1 MGFTVEQ
8 DCPQCGAP
16 IELDETDRLLRCPYC
31 DVKTFL
37 FTPNYFRLVLPHK
50 APGKEIFYAPYLRFK
65 GNVYYSKGMMVGHRV
80 VDITH
85 VGLPLKGIPAS
96 LGLRPQTMKMKFVT
110 PDTEGSFLK
119 FSLKAN
125 DILARAGNLSSGI
138 GSKQIFHRAYIG
150 ETLSLIYL
158 PLFLEGGR
166 LFDAILNRPLARFS
180 QDQDVFKQSVSR
192 NPRWKLTFLPTLC
205 PQCGWNLEGERDSVV
220 LICSNCETAWEASN
234 NKFVKVNF
242 LKAPGKGENT
252 VYLPFWKISA
262 ATAEGVKINSFADF
276 IRLTNQ
282 PRVVEKEWE
291 GQDMSFWSPAFK
303 IRPKVYLNLSRQFTI
318 SQENFRAEES
328 IPKKNLYPVTLPQT
342 EAAQS
347 MKITL
352 ASSALNKKM
361 VLPNLPRIRFD
372 IKDSTLVYLPFTD
385 TGHEMVQQHLRI
397 SINKNTL
404 EFGRQL

>member
-31 DVKTFL
+31 NVKTFL

-50 APGKEIFYAPYLRFK
+50 TPGKEIFYAPYLRFK

-138 GSKQIFHRAYIG
+138 GSKKIFHRAYIG

-220 LICSNCETAWEASN
+220 LTCSNCETAWEASN
-234 NKFVKVNF
+234 NKFVQVNF
-242 LKAPGKGENT
+242 LKVPGKGENT

-262 ATAEGVKINSFADF
+262 AMVEGVKINSFADF

-318 SQENFRAEES
+318 SQQNFRTEES

-361 VLPNLPRIRFD
+361 VLPDLPRIRFA
-372 IKDSTLVYLPFTD
+372 IKNSTLVYLPFTD
-385 TGHEMVQQHLRI
+385 TGHEMVQQHVRI

>member
-1 MGFTVEQ
+1 
-8 DCPQCGAP
+8 
-16 IELDETDRLLRCPYC
+16 
-31 DVKTFL
+31 
-37 FTPNYFRLVLPHK
+37 
-50 APGKEIFYAPYLRFK
+50 
-65 GNVYYSKGMMVGHRV
+65 MVGHRV

-85 VGLPLKGIPAS
+85 VGLSLKGIPAS

-125 DILARAGNLSSGI
+125 DILARAGKLSSGI
-138 GSKQIFHRAYIG
+138 ASKQIFHRAYIG

-180 QDQDVFKQSVSR
+180 QDQDVFKQSINT

-220 LICSNCETAWEASN
+220 LTCSNCETAWEASN
-234 NKFVKVNF
+234 SKFVQVNF
-242 LKAPGKGENT
+242 LKVPGKGENT
-252 VYLPFWKISA
+252 VYLPFWKIS

-318 SQENFRAEES
+318 SQQNFRTEEE

>member
-31 DVKTFL
+31 NVKTFL
-37 FTPNYFRLVLPHK
+37 FTPNYFRLILPHK
-50 APGKEIFYAPYLRFK
+50 APDKEIFYAPYLRFK

-85 VGLPLKGIPAS
+85 VGLSLKGIPAS

-125 DILARAGNLSSGI
+125 EILARAGKLSSGI
-138 GSKQIFHRAYIG
+138 ASMQIFHRAYIG

-158 PLFLEGGR
+158 PLFVEGGR

-180 QDQDVFKQSVSR
+180 QDEDVFKQSVNR

-205 PQCGWNLEGERDSVV
+205 PLCGWNLEGERDSVV
-220 LICSNCETAWEASN
+220 LTCSNCETAWEASN
-234 NKFVKVNF
+234 SKFVQVNF
-242 LKAPGKGENT
+242 LKIPGEGENT
-252 VYLPFWKISA
+252 FYLPFWKISA
-262 ATAEGVKINSFADF
+262 TTEGVKINSFADF

-282 PRVVEKEWE
+282 PRVVENEWE

-318 SQENFRAEES
+318 SQQNFQTEEA

-372 IKDSTLVYLPFTD
+372 IKNSTLVYLPFTD
-385 TGHEMVQQHLRI
+385 TGHEMVQQHLRV

>member
-16 IELDETDRLLRCPYC
+16 IELDETDRLLLCPYC
-31 DVKTFL
+31 NVKTFL

-65 GNVYYSKGMMVGHRV
+65 GNVYYSKAMMVGHRV

-85 VGLPLKGIPAS
+85 VGLPLKGIPVS

-110 PDTEGSFLK
+110 PDTEGAFLK
-119 FSLKAN
+119 FLLKAN
-125 DILARAGNLSSGI
+125 DILARAGRLSSGI

-180 QDQDVFKQSVSR
+180 QDQDVFKQSVNT

-205 PQCGWNLEGERDSVV
+205 PQCGWNLDGERDSVV
-220 LICSNCETAWEASN
+220 LTCSNCETAWEASN
-234 NKFVKVNF
+234 SKFVQVNF
-242 LKAPGKGENT
+242 LKVPGNGENT

-318 SQENFRAEES
+318 SQENFRTEEA

>member
-37 FTPNYFRLVLPHK
+37 FTPNYFRLILPHK

-65 GNVYYSKGMMVGHRV
+65 GNVYYSKAMMVGHRV

-125 DILARAGNLSSGI
+125 DILARAGKLSSGI
-138 GSKQIFHRAYIG
+138 ASKQIFHRAYIG

-180 QDQDVFKQSVSR
+180 QDQDVFKQSVNR
-192 NPRWKLTFLPTLC
+192 NPR
-205 PQCGWNLEGERDSVV
+205 
-220 LICSNCETAWEASN
+220 
-234 NKFVKVNF
+234 
-242 LKAPGKGENT
+242 
-252 VYLPFWKISA
+252 
-262 ATAEGVKINSFADF
+262 
-276 IRLTNQ
+276 
-282 PRVVEKEWE
+282 
-291 GQDMSFWSPAFK
+291 
-303 IRPKVYLNLSRQFTI
+303 
-318 SQENFRAEES
+318 
-328 IPKKNLYPVTLPQT
+328 
-342 EAAQS
+342 
-347 MKITL
+347 
-352 ASSALNKKM
+352 
-361 VLPNLPRIRFD
+361 
-372 IKDSTLVYLPFTD
+372 
-385 TGHEMVQQHLRI
+385 
-397 SINKNTL
+397 
-404 EFGRQL
+404 